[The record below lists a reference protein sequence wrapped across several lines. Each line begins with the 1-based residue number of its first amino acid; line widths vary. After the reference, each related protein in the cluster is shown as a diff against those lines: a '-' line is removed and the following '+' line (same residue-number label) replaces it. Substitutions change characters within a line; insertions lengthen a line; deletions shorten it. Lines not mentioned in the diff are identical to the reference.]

1 MSFTQME
8 SREEMDHSTLQ
19 DYIRKIKSM
28 NRSRSRSN
36 GYAPHNPFLMLAVI
50 ELMEQG
56 KISDN
61 RILPSDDLIAIF
73 GKYILLI
80 PGSNSTIPE
89 SFIPESFYD
98 LKNEGFWDLE
108 NWLPISGSQMNLF
121 SSVEQM
127 ALPAGQSVRQ
137 LQNAGAYAVLDD
149 DLFSFLKEPVYSE
162 LIRQTIIE
170 TYFPELR
177 QRIEEFAVEESAKD
191 YSKTLISGAEKPF
204 LLYAELI
211 EKVKPPVRSAGFR
224 RAIMLI
230 YDYTCAICK
239 LNIRAPSGESVTDA
253 AHIIPFSVSGND
265 DIRNGM
271 SLCKLHHWA
280 FDTGL
285 ISVNEAYRVIV
296 SPSATESM
304 LTGLDNREILLPREP
319 EHRPARE
326 ALAWHREQVMKR

>member
-56 KISDN
+56 KISNN

-73 GKYILLI
+73 GKYISLI
-80 PGSNSTIPE
+80 PGSNSTIH
-89 SFIPESFYD
+89 ESFYD
-98 LKNEGFWDLE
+98 LKNEGFWDLK
-108 NWLPISGSQMNLF
+108 NWPPISGSQMNLF
-121 SSVEQM
+121 SGAEQM
-127 ALPAGQSVRQ
+127 TLETGLPTS
-137 LQNAGAYAVLDD
+137 AYAVLDD
-149 DLFSFLKEPVYSE
+149 DLFSFLKKPVYRD
-162 LIRQTIIE
+162 LIRQTIIK

-177 QRIEEFAVEESAKD
+177 QRIEDFAVEKSAED
-191 YSKTLISGAEKPF
+191 YSETLISGAEKPF
-204 LLYAELI
+204 SLYKEPELI
-211 EKVKPPVRSAGFR
+211 KPPAVRSAGFR
-224 RAIMLI
+224 RAIMRI
-230 YDYTCAICK
+230 YEYTCAICR
-239 LNIRAPSGESVTDA
+239 LDIRAPSGESVTDA
-253 AHIIPFSVSGND
+253 AHIIPFSVSYND

-296 SPSATESM
+296 SPSETESM
-304 LTGLDNREILLPREP
+304 LTGLRNGKILLPREP
-319 EHRPARE
+319 EHYPAGE
-326 ALAWHREQVMKR
+326 ALAWHREQVMRW